1 MSPRTDAATGE
12 DFGWEGEATGLA
24 RPVDASQLDT
34 RHGDILY
41 LDDITVS
48 FDGFRALNK
57 LTLDIAVGELRCII
71 GPNGAGKTTMMD
83 VITGKTRPDAGT
95 AFFGQTI
102 DLTRLNEPTIAQI
115 GIGRKFQKPTVFE
128 AMTVAE
134 NLGCTPDHIFFT
146 SGGSESNT
154 WAIRGTVPQGGHV
167 VTTPIEHHSV
177 LNACASIR
185 DDGGRMTTL
194 EVDGFGRVVPESL
207 TRALAAHPNLVSLQ
221 YANNEVGVVQNIPA
235 LAALCREAD
244 VLLHVDAV
252 QAAGHLAIP
261 LDGID
266 FLSASAHKFGGPKG
280 IGFLYV
286 REPRKLRP
294 LIYGGS
300 QQYGLCPGTEP
311 AALIAG
317 LAAAFKV
324 TCAER
329 RQRTAK
335 KRALAEEFWQT
346 LHAARPE
353 ARLHTPADG
362 LPGLLSVG
370 LPGRSGQ
377 RLTYQLDVAGVSVS
391 PGAACDNRGVQEP
404 SHVLMAL
411 GGTAAE
417 DALSTLRFSFGSAN
431 RPGDGKEAA
440 ERLIKILEQQ

>member
-1 MSPRTDAATGE
+1 MKIIVDMMGGDNAP
-12 DFGWEGEATGLA
+12 LA
-24 RPVDASQLDT
+24 VL
-34 RHGDILY
+34 
-41 LDDITVS
+41 
-48 FDGFRALNK
+48 
-57 LTLDIAVGELRCII
+57 E
-71 GPNGAGKTTMMD
+71 
-83 VITGKTRPDAGT
+83 GT
-95 AFFGQTI
+95 AQAVKEYGVQI
-102 DLTRLNEPTIAQI
+102 LGVGNEELVRRT
-115 GIGRKFQKPTVFE
+115 
-128 AMTVAE
+128 
-134 NLGCTPDHIFFT
+134 
-146 SGGSESNT
+146 
-154 WAIRGTVPQGGHV
+154 
-167 VTTPIEHHSV
+167 
-177 LNACASIR
+177 
-185 DDGGRMTTL
+185 
-194 EVDGFGRVVPESL
+194 
-207 TRALAAHPNLVSLQ
+207 AAD
-221 YANNEVGVVQNIPA
+221 NN
-235 LAALCREAD
+235 
-244 VLLHVDAV
+244 
-252 QAAGHLAIP
+252 IP

-300 QQYGLCPGTEP
+300 QQYGLRPGTEP

>member
-1 MSPRTDAATGE
+1 MIYLDHAATTPVPAAVA
-12 DFGWEGEATGLA
+12 DAMYDVLRHQFGNPSAQYPYGRESAAL
-24 RPVDASQLDT
+24 VD
-34 RHGDILY
+34 RC
-41 LDDITVS
+41 
-48 FDGFRALNK
+48 RA
-57 LTLDIAVGELRCII
+57 AV
-71 GPNGAGKTTMMD
+71 
-83 VITGKTRPDAGT
+83 
-95 AFFGQTI
+95 
-102 DLTRLNEPTIAQI
+102 AQ
-115 GIGRKFQKPTVFE
+115 G
-128 AMTVAE
+128 
-134 NLGCTPDHIFFT
+134 LGCRPEQLFFT
-146 SGGSESNT
+146 SCGTESDN
-154 WAIRGTVPQGGHV
+154 WAISAAVWQGRHVGRHIITTALEHSAILEPCKWLAQQGYEITYLKPDRTGHV
-167 VTTPIEHHSV
+167 TAQQVADALREDTV
-177 LNACASIR
+177 LVSMMLVNNETGCVFPVE
-185 DDGGRMTTL
+185 
-194 EVDGFGRVVPESL
+194 EVAQLLKARGS
-207 TRALAAHPNLVSLQ
+207 RAL
-221 YANNEVGVVQNIPA
+221 
-235 LAALCREAD
+235 
-244 VLLHVDAV
+244 LHCDAV
-252 QAAGHLAIP
+252 QGFLKIP
-261 LDGID
+261 CDPVRWGVDLMS
-266 FLSASAHKFGGPKG
+266 LSAHKIGGPKG
-280 IGFLYV
+280 IGVLYV

-294 LIYGGS
+294 LIYGSS
-300 QQYGLCPGTEP
+300 QQYGLRPGTEP

-329 RQRTAK
+329 RPRTAK

>member
-1 MSPRTDAATGE
+1 MNHEIYADHAATTPIE
-12 DFGWEGEATGLA
+12 PLA
-24 RPVDASQLDT
+24 L
-34 RHGDILY
+34 
-41 LDDITVS
+41 
-48 FDGFRALNK
+48 
-57 LTLDIAVGELRCII
+57 
-71 GPNGAGKTTMMD
+71 
-83 VITGKTRPDAGT
+83 
-95 AFFGQTI
+95 
-102 DLTRLNEPTIAQI
+102 
-115 GIGRKFQKPTVFE
+115 E
-128 AMTVAE
+128 AMYTAYQEYANPAALYRSALHTKQSVEKARLTVAE

-286 REPRKLRP
+286 REPRKLR
-294 LIYGGS
+294 
-300 QQYGLCPGTEP
+300 
-311 AALIAG
+311 
-317 LAAAFKV
+317 
-324 TCAER
+324 
-329 RQRTAK
+329 
-335 KRALAEEFWQT
+335 
-346 LHAARPE
+346 
-353 ARLHTPADG
+353 
-362 LPGLLSVG
+362 
-370 LPGRSGQ
+370 
-377 RLTYQLDVAGVSVS
+377 
-391 PGAACDNRGVQEP
+391 
-404 SHVLMAL
+404 
-411 GGTAAE
+411 
-417 DALSTLRFSFGSAN
+417 
-431 RPGDGKEAA
+431 
-440 ERLIKILEQQ
+440 

>member
-1 MSPRTDAATGE
+1 MKIIVDMMGGDNAPLAVLEGAAQAVKEYGVQILGVGNEELVRRTAA
-12 DFGWEGEATGLA
+12 D
-24 RPVDASQLDT
+24 
-34 RHGDILY
+34 
-41 LDDITVS
+41 
-48 FDGFRALNK
+48 
-57 LTLDIAVGELRCII
+57 
-71 GPNGAGKTTMMD
+71 
-83 VITGKTRPDAGT
+83 
-95 AFFGQTI
+95 
-102 DLTRLNEPTIAQI
+102 
-115 GIGRKFQKPTVFE
+115 
-128 AMTVAE
+128 
-134 NLGCTPDHIFFT
+134 
-146 SGGSESNT
+146 
-154 WAIRGTVPQGGHV
+154 
-167 VTTPIEHHSV
+167 
-177 LNACASIR
+177 
-185 DDGGRMTTL
+185 
-194 EVDGFGRVVPESL
+194 
-207 TRALAAHPNLVSLQ
+207 
-221 YANNEVGVVQNIPA
+221 NN
-235 LAALCREAD
+235 
-244 VLLHVDAV
+244 
-252 QAAGHLAIP
+252 IP

-300 QQYGLCPGTEP
+300 QQYGLRPGTEP

-353 ARLHTPADG
+353 ARLHTPVDG

-440 ERLIKILEQQ
+440 ERLIKILEQQF

>member
-1 MSPRTDAATGE
+1 MNHEIYADHAATAPIE
-12 DFGWEGEATGLA
+12 PLA
-24 RPVDASQLDT
+24 L
-34 RHGDILY
+34 
-41 LDDITVS
+41 
-48 FDGFRALNK
+48 
-57 LTLDIAVGELRCII
+57 
-71 GPNGAGKTTMMD
+71 
-83 VITGKTRPDAGT
+83 
-95 AFFGQTI
+95 
-102 DLTRLNEPTIAQI
+102 
-115 GIGRKFQKPTVFE
+115 E
-128 AMTVAE
+128 AMYTAYQEYANPAALYRSALHTKQTVEKARLTVAE

-221 YANNEVGVVQNIPA
+221 YANNEVGVVQNIPE

-300 QQYGLCPGTEP
+300 QQYGLRPGTEP

-317 LAAAFKV
+317 LAA
-324 TCAER
+324 EIG
-329 RQRTAK
+329 
-335 KRALAEEFWQT
+335 RA
-346 LHAARPE
+346 
-353 ARLHTPADG
+353 
-362 LPGLLSVG
+362 
-370 LPGRSGQ
+370 
-377 RLTYQLDVAGVSVS
+377 
-391 PGAACDNRGVQEP
+391 
-404 SHVLMAL
+404 HV
-411 GGTAAE
+411 
-417 DALSTLRFSFGSAN
+417 
-431 RPGDGKEAA
+431 
-440 ERLIKILEQQ
+440 

>member
-1 MSPRTDAATGE
+1 M
-12 DFGWEGEATGLA
+12 
-24 RPVDASQLDT
+24 
-34 RHGDILY
+34 
-41 LDDITVS
+41 
-48 FDGFRALNK
+48 
-57 LTLDIAVGELRCII
+57 
-71 GPNGAGKTTMMD
+71 
-83 VITGKTRPDAGT
+83 
-95 AFFGQTI
+95 
-102 DLTRLNEPTIAQI
+102 
-115 GIGRKFQKPTVFE
+115 
-128 AMTVAE
+128 
-134 NLGCTPDHIFFT
+134 
-146 SGGSESNT
+146 
-154 WAIRGTVPQGGHV
+154 
-167 VTTPIEHHSV
+167 
-177 LNACASIR
+177 
-185 DDGGRMTTL
+185 
-194 EVDGFGRVVPESL
+194 
-207 TRALAAHPNLVSLQ
+207 Q
-221 YANNEVGVVQNIPA
+221 YANNEVGVVQNIPE

-300 QQYGLCPGTEP
+300 QQYGLRPGTEP

-440 ERLIKILEQQ
+440 ERLIKIADYFSVTTDYLLGRSSSNLPVDVFSTPLLDDMTSGEMIQLVQALSPDRKKALHLLLRDLHFSTVVGQYNHKEAK

>member
-1 MSPRTDAATGE
+1 MNHEIYADHAATAPIE
-12 DFGWEGEATGLA
+12 PLA
-24 RPVDASQLDT
+24 L
-34 RHGDILY
+34 
-41 LDDITVS
+41 
-48 FDGFRALNK
+48 
-57 LTLDIAVGELRCII
+57 
-71 GPNGAGKTTMMD
+71 
-83 VITGKTRPDAGT
+83 
-95 AFFGQTI
+95 
-102 DLTRLNEPTIAQI
+102 
-115 GIGRKFQKPTVFE
+115 E
-128 AMTVAE
+128 AMYTAYQEYANPAALYRSALHTKQTVEKARLTVAE

-194 EVDGFGRVVPESL
+194 EVDGFGRVIPESL

-266 FLSASAHKFGGPKG
+266 FLSASAHK
-280 IGFLYV
+280 
-286 REPRKLRP
+286 
-294 LIYGGS
+294 
-300 QQYGLCPGTEP
+300 YGLRPGTEP
-311 AALIAG
+311 TALIAG

>member
-1 MSPRTDAATGE
+1 MNHEIYADHAATAPIE
-12 DFGWEGEATGLA
+12 PLA
-24 RPVDASQLDT
+24 L
-34 RHGDILY
+34 
-41 LDDITVS
+41 
-48 FDGFRALNK
+48 
-57 LTLDIAVGELRCII
+57 
-71 GPNGAGKTTMMD
+71 
-83 VITGKTRPDAGT
+83 
-95 AFFGQTI
+95 
-102 DLTRLNEPTIAQI
+102 
-115 GIGRKFQKPTVFE
+115 E
-128 AMTVAE
+128 AMYTAYQEYANPAALYRSALHTKQTVEKARLTVAE

-194 EVDGFGRVVPESL
+194 EVDGFGRIVPESL

-300 QQYGLCPGTEP
+300 QQYGLRPGTEP

-329 RQRTAK
+329 RQRAGEAAPLRCTA
-335 KRALAEEFWQT
+335 EN
-346 LHAARPE
+346 HHI
-353 ARLHTPADG
+353 HTPRYPLGVTILSCKICVAA
-362 LPGLLSVG
+362 LPTKTVVNIS
-370 LPGRSGQ
+370 
-377 RLTYQLDVAGVSVS
+377 TAVASSSASVS
-391 PGAACDNRGVQEP
+391 SRAVWPSRPMQRTSPQTVSEP
-404 SHVLMAL
+404 LPLSRRMR
-411 GGTAAE
+411 TAFC
-417 DALSTLRFSFGSAN
+417 R
-431 RPGDGKEAA
+431 
-440 ERLIKILEQQ
+440 

>member
-1 MSPRTDAATGE
+1 MNHEIYADHAATAPIE
-12 DFGWEGEATGLA
+12 PLA
-24 RPVDASQLDT
+24 L
-34 RHGDILY
+34 
-41 LDDITVS
+41 
-48 FDGFRALNK
+48 
-57 LTLDIAVGELRCII
+57 
-71 GPNGAGKTTMMD
+71 
-83 VITGKTRPDAGT
+83 
-95 AFFGQTI
+95 
-102 DLTRLNEPTIAQI
+102 
-115 GIGRKFQKPTVFE
+115 E
-128 AMTVAE
+128 AMYTAYQEYANPAALYRSALHTKQTVEKARLTVAE

-235 LAALCREAD
+235 LAGLCREAD

-300 QQYGLCPGTEP
+300 QQYGLRPGTEP

-329 RQRTAK
+329 R
-335 KRALAEEFWQT
+335 
-346 LHAARPE
+346 
-353 ARLHTPADG
+353 PAHC
-362 LPGLLSVG
+362 PKAC
-370 LPGRSGQ
+370 PGR
-377 RLTYQLDVAGVSVS
+377 GVLAD
-391 PGAACDNRGVQEP
+391 AACCPAR
-404 SHVLMAL
+404 S
-411 GGTAAE
+411 TAAHPCGRPAGPAE
-417 DALSTLRFSFGSAN
+417 RWPTRPQRPAADLPAGCSRGQCLPRRSVRQPRRAGALPRFDGSGRHCGRGCAVDLTFQLRQCEP
-431 RPGDGKEAA
+431 PGDGKEAA

>member
-1 MSPRTDAATGE
+1 
-12 DFGWEGEATGLA
+12 
-24 RPVDASQLDT
+24 
-34 RHGDILY
+34 
-41 LDDITVS
+41 
-48 FDGFRALNK
+48 
-57 LTLDIAVGELRCII
+57 
-71 GPNGAGKTTMMD
+71 
-83 VITGKTRPDAGT
+83 
-95 AFFGQTI
+95 
-102 DLTRLNEPTIAQI
+102 
-115 GIGRKFQKPTVFE
+115 
-128 AMTVAE
+128 
-134 NLGCTPDHIFFT
+134 
-146 SGGSESNT
+146 
-154 WAIRGTVPQGGHV
+154 
-167 VTTPIEHHSV
+167 
-177 LNACASIR
+177 
-185 DDGGRMTTL
+185 MTTL

-300 QQYGLCPGTEP
+300 QQYGLRPGTEP

-335 KRALAEEFWQT
+335 SVPWPRSFG
-346 LHAARPE
+346 R
-353 ARLHTPADG
+353 RCM
-362 LPGLLSVG
+362 LPGPKHGCTPLW
-370 LPGRSGQ
+370 
-377 RLTYQLDVAGVSVS
+377 T
-391 PGAACDNRGVQEP
+391 ACR
-404 SHVLMAL
+404 AC
-411 GGTAAE
+411 
-417 DALSTLRFSFGSAN
+417 
-431 RPGDGKEAA
+431 
-440 ERLIKILEQQ
+440 

>member
-1 MSPRTDAATGE
+1 MKIIVDMMGGDNAPLAVLEGAAQAVKEYGVQLI
-12 DFGWEGEATGLA
+12 GVGNEALV
-24 RPVDASQLDT
+24 R
-34 RHGDILY
+34 
-41 LDDITVS
+41 
-48 FDGFRALNK
+48 
-57 LTLDIAVGELRCII
+57 
-71 GPNGAGKTTMMD
+71 KT
-83 VITGKTRPDAGT
+83 A
-95 AFFGQTI
+95 
-102 DLTRLNEPTIAQI
+102 
-115 GIGRKFQKPTVFE
+115 
-128 AMTVAE
+128 AE
-134 NLGCTPDHIFFT
+134 HN
-146 SGGSESNT
+146 
-154 WAIRGTVPQGGHV
+154 
-167 VTTPIEHHSV
+167 
-177 LNACASIR
+177 
-185 DDGGRMTTL
+185 
-194 EVDGFGRVVPESL
+194 
-207 TRALAAHPNLVSLQ
+207 
-221 YANNEVGVVQNIPA
+221 
-235 LAALCREAD
+235 
-244 VLLHVDAV
+244 
-252 QAAGHLAIP
+252 IP

-300 QQYGLCPGTEP
+300 QQYGLRPGTEP